1 MRLLAAVFACVLV
14 LSGCGSTL
22 AATSAPPQTAP
33 PLPDTFNDTDVMFL
47 QMLVPHHEQGVELA
61 RLAADRARGD
71 EVRTF
76 AAAVEATQA
85 DELTHMKRWLSDW
98 NQPIAADPNPRAH
111 TGHGGGLH
119 STDPGVVDALRRVP
133 AGPEFDRTFLNVLT
147 GHQHGAVELARME
160 TGSGKY
166 AGATDLAERI
176 VESRT
181 AQIRQMAQL
190 LAE

>member
-1 MRLLAAVFACVLV
+1 MRLLAAVFAAVLV

-47 QMLVPHHEQGVELA
+47 QMLVPHHELGVELA
-61 RLAADRARGD
+61 SLAATRATGD
-71 EVRTF
+71 DVRTF

-85 DELTHMKRWLSDW
+85 DELADMKEWLSDW
-98 NQPIAADPNPRAH
+98 NQPVAADPNPRAH
-111 TGHGGGLH
+111 AGHGGMH
-119 STDPGVVDALRRVP
+119 TTDPGVVDALRRIP
-133 AGPEFDRTFLNVLT
+133 AGSEFDRTFLNVLT
-147 GHQHGAVELARME
+147 GHQHGAVELARIE

-166 AGATDLAERI
+166 RGATDLADRI

-181 AQIRQMAQL
+181 AQIRQMARL